1 MSSHNYSRGLDQ
13 MDADVTGVAATDLSP
28 LVGKWVNTNK
38 NTSGIARIALR
49 AENHHLK
56 VQAFGAGSSGLHD
69 WGEVAASAFA
79 GNVASNQAVGFKA
92 HYDFGSSDTLLA
104 AYLNKRILV
113 VDSYNDFRD
122 GSSRSR
128 YFFRD
133 HFYVEGE

>member
-13 MDADVTGVAATDLSP
+13 MDAGVTGVASTDLSS

-38 NTSGIARIALR
+38 NTPGIARIVLR

-56 VQAFGAGSSGLHD
+56 VRAFGAGSSGLSD

-79 GNVASNQAVGFKA
+79 GNVASSQAVGFKA

-122 GSSRSR
+122 GSRRSR